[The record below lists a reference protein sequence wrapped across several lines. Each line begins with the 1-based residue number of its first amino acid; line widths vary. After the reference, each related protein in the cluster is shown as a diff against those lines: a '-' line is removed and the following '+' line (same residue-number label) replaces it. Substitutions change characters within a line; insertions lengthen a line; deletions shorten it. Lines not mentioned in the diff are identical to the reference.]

1 MSRRGQ
7 QGKQQLRRAQREV
20 TAELESQRG
29 EYQPP
34 DHDRCNK
41 KGWETP
47 LDDANTIRLQFI
59 RWSQG
64 GRLVNFF
71 VGIQVITMSGGW
83 VNVEYYDCCHG
94 HCHLHTQ
101 NGEQPQGIAQLD
113 NVDDV
118 RRAFAQV
125 SRDADVRARIIRD
138 SQGE

>member
-1 MSRRGQ
+1 MPTPYGCSSSAGR
-7 QGKQQLRRAQREV
+7 KVA
-20 TAELESQRG
+20 
-29 EYQPP
+29 
-34 DHDRCNK
+34 
-41 KGWETP
+41 GWS
-47 LDDANTIRLQFI
+47 I
-59 RWSQG
+59 
-64 GRLVNFF
+64 FF